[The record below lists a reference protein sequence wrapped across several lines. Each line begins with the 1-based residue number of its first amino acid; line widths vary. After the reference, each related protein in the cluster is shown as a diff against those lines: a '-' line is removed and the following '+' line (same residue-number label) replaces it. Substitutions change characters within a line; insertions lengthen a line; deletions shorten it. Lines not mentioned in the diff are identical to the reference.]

1 MGESG
6 RIVVMDMLIGEY
18 RNTLDEKGRILFPS
32 KLRSV
37 LQENELI
44 ITQGLEHCLTLFTI
58 EEWQSL
64 NEKIVGSASLFSAQK
79 SLVMRRFVA
88 PAQKIEFDRTGRLS
102 IPQNLREYAS
112 LSGEC
117 VVLGMNKY
125 MELWDAEAYRA
136 YLERTESSFLQAAES
151 LNDILL

>member
-37 LQENELI
+37 LQENELV

-88 PAQKIEFDRTGRLS
+88 PAQKIEFDKAGRLS
-102 IPQNLREYAS
+102 IPQNLREYAA

-125 MELWDAEAYRA
+125 MELWDAESYRA